1 VDVMDLQYV
10 ANGLFII
17 VGILLG
23 LLYKAVRG
31 DVDTVKKEIHEINLL
46 VVGQY
51 VKRDDIKDIMKEIK
65 EDLEKIYTE
74 LKNKAD
80 K

>member
-1 VDVMDLQYV
+1 MDLQYV
-10 ANGLFII
+10 VNGLFII

-31 DVDTVKKEIHEINLL
+31 DVDIVKKEIHSINLL

-65 EDLEKIYTE
+65 DDLEKIYTE

>member
-1 VDVMDLQYV
+1 MDLQYV

-65 EDLEKIYTE
+65 EDLEKIYAE

>member
-1 VDVMDLQYV
+1 MDLQYV

-23 LLYKAVRG
+23 LLYKAVKG
-31 DVDTVKKEIHEINLL
+31 DVDTVKKEVHEINLL

-80 K
+80 KHG